1 MDSFKEIDF
10 DVFKSNLS
18 ACSVSKFSNDVID
31 ALKPLKSEH
40 SIILEQK
47 TVAEALEIFGNYAG
61 KLPDSRYYYDFYKKI
76 NDPYST
82 YIVEDLLTF
91 ARFHSE
97 LNKFKKDI
105 LEGFSPVYLKAI
117 FSSIYSFSD
126 LTEDIFNKISNDAN
140 VKDDASE
147 LLYEIRRESRELK
160 GKIYDILNRI
170 INGKDS
176 DKFVQERVIK
186 VYNNRLV
193 LLLKQNFKQYING
206 IVHNISGTGLTLYV
220 EPSVVVDLNNR
231 YQELLS
237 RDELEVK
244 RILGDILERIKS
256 NLFEINETVK
266 AVSKIYYYKT
276 LSLYYSGRKITFPIF
291 SERIHIEGLHHPI
304 IYDTKMGDSVP
315 IDFTLDKDIN
325 VVVISGPN
333 AGGKTAALKSIGL
346 NTVIAQCG
354 LPVFAIYAEFINF
367 KKIYADIGDYQ
378 SLVMDLSTFTSHMV
392 NIRDITENADS
403 SSLVLLDELGTGT
416 DPKEGE
422 SLALAIIEYLKGVGS
437 KVIVTTHFAGIRNF
451 AIRDKFS
458 ILYGVDFDYDLFE
471 PRYKLIRNL
480 VGRSDPVI
488 IARKLNFKKEILELA
503 EKIINDDKSSNNL
516 TFDELNKIK
525 MDLENEKLL
534 FQEKLSDFIL
544 REKMLKE
551 REDKL
556 NEKLKKREYELLEES
571 YKLLDKIKNINREKD
586 SVNISD
592 IKKNVEEKI
601 NQIKETKKIKGLAVG
616 DMVYLEKYD
625 KKAVILDINKN
636 KAYVDMEGMKVHIN
650 TNDIIGHKIDK
661 NIDVKSG
668 DVKVNAKLEVTG
680 GYEIVLIGKT
690 VESAWDELDA
700 FIDKAIISGWDR
712 AYVIH
717 GRGSGALRKGL
728 HNILRKDKR
737 VKSFRIGNA
746 SEGGDA
752 VTILEI

>member
-1 MDSFKEIDF
+1 MDSLKQIDF
-10 DVFKSNLS
+10 DIFKSNLLKF
-18 ACSVSKFSNDVID
+18 SVSRFSNDIID
-31 ALKPLKSEH
+31 SLKPLKSEQ
-40 SIILEQK
+40 SIVLEQK
-47 TVAEALEIFGNYAG
+47 TVAEALEIFANYSG

-76 NDPYST
+76 TDPYST
-82 YIVEDLLTF
+82 YLVEDLLTF

-97 LNKFKKDI
+97 LNNFKKDV
-105 LEGFSPVYLKAI
+105 LEEFDIVYLKPL
-117 FSSIYSFSD
+117 FSSIYSFSE
-126 LTEDIFNKISNDAN
+126 LSEDIFGKISNDAN

-147 LLYEIRRESRELK
+147 LLAEIRRESRELK
-160 GKIYDILNRI
+160 GRIYDILNRI
-170 INGKDS
+170 INGKDA

-256 NLFEINETVK
+256 HLFEINETVK
-266 AVSKIYYYKT
+266 SISKIYYYRS
-276 LSLYYSGRKITFPIF
+276 LGLYYSNRKITFPIF
-291 SERIHIEGLHHPI
+291 SDRILVEGLHHPI
-304 IYDTKMGDSVP
+304 IYDSKKDYSVP
-315 IDFTLDKDIN
+315 IDFILDKGIN

-354 LPVFAIYAEFINF
+354 LPVFAVYAEVVNF

-378 SLVMDLSTFTSHMV
+378 SLIMDLSTFTSHMV
-392 NIRDITENADS
+392 NIKKITENADS

-422 SLALAIIEYLKGVGS
+422 SVALAIIEYLKSVGS
-437 KVIVTTHFAGIRNF
+437 RVIVTTHFAGIRNF

-458 ILYGVDFDYDLFE
+458 VLYGVDFDYDLFE
-471 PRYKLIRNL
+471 PRYKLIKNL

-488 IARKLNFKKEILELA
+488 IAKKLNFKKEILDLA
-503 EKIINDDKSSNNL
+503 EKIINEDKSINNL

-525 MDLENEKLL
+525 MDLENEKLI
-534 FQEKLSDFIL
+534 FQERLSDFIAKEKRL
-544 REKMLKE
+544 EEREKE
-551 REDKL
+551 L
-556 NEKLKKREYELLEES
+556 NDKLKKREYELLEES
-571 YKLLDKIKNINREKD
+571 YKLLDKIKNINRKKD
-586 SVNISD
+586 IEHISN
-592 IKKNVEEKI
+592 IKKDVEEKL
-601 NQIKETKKIKGLAVG
+601 NQIKEMKKIKGLVVG
-616 DMVYLEKYD
+616 DVVYLEKYD

-636 KAYVDMEGMKVHIN
+636 RAYVDMEGMKVHIN
-650 TNDIIGHKIDK
+650 TNDIIGQKIDK
-661 NIDVKSG
+661 KIEAKTGHVT
-668 DVKVNAKLEVTG
+668 VRTKLESTG
-680 GYEIVLIGKT
+680 GYEIVLVGKT
-690 VESAWDELDA
+690 VESAWDELDQ

-712 AYVIH
+712 VYVVH

-737 VKSFRIGNA
+737 VKNFRIA
-746 SEGGDA
+746 DSSEGGDA